1 MGSMLMDQMR
11 EAEVQQKRQEEER
24 RLAEETKLQEQA
36 AADLQA
42 KRSRLTE
49 EPKAGEPGRLQIVL
63 RLPSG
68 QRLQRAFR
76 NSETVGLIYDFV
88 DIQQLPALDGKKYRL
103 IQNMPRTV
111 YEDRAATLEGAGI
124 SNNSALMV
132 EV

>member
-1 MGSMLMDQMR
+1 MGRSAEEAKQR
-11 EAEVQQKRQEEER
+11 EQAEALLQAKKS
-24 RLAEETKLQEQA
+24 RLAEEPQ
-36 AADLQA
+36 
-42 KRSRLTE
+42 
-49 EPKAGEPGRLQIVL
+49 AGEPGRLQIVL

-111 YEDRAATLEGAGI
+111 YEDRTSTLERAGI
-124 SNNSALMV
+124 SNQSVLMV
-132 EV
+132 EVLVEAGGY